1 MPCKIEIKQ
10 NITNVIEEK
19 TNSAMGKSLAAARE
33 IAKSVNGEFGF
44 KVVSFVQNDVDYI
57 DRIIDV
63 PSELIDRYYDHELEI
78 DERQGREYQD
88 ILDQEF
94 LVQYLLLNI
103 FLILI

>member
-63 PSELIDRYYDHELEI
+63 PSELIDLYYN
-78 DERQGREYQD
+78 Q
-88 ILDQEF
+88 
-94 LVQYLLLNI
+94 
-103 FLILI
+103 